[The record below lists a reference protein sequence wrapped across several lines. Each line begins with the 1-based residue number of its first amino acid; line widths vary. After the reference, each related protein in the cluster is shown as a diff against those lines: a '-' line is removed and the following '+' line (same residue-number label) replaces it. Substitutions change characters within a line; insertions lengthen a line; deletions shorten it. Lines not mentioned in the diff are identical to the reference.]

1 MWIRILI
8 IQNIY
13 NKKMG
18 IMEKI
23 IKVAE
28 LISSDVRS
36 RSNADKIRNEMIIS
50 SQDVILDFIGV
61 IFISRSFTDELFNII
76 EEFKIEVKLINMSN
90 IVKSMTDAVKSGR
103 NKKRVRKEDN
113 SEIKEFDDIESLSAF
128 LLSM

>member
-1 MWIRILI
+1 
-8 IQNIY
+8 
-13 NKKMG
+13 MG
-18 IMEKI
+18 IMGKI

>member
-13 NKKMG
+13 NKKKG
-18 IMEKI
+18 IMGKI